1 MRTYLSD
8 TWGMKGSEFIRKIK
22 ALARERGL
30 EVRWVATRG
39 HGSHGTL
46 YLGREFTIVQSPAH
60 ELKPGTL
67 QGMLKQLGLKKED
80 LR

>member
-1 MRTYLSD
+1 
-8 TWGMKGSEFIRKIK
+8 MKGSEFLRKIK
-22 ALARERGL
+22 TLAHERGL
-30 EVRWVATRG
+30 EIRWEATRG

-46 YLGREFTIVQSPAH
+46 YLGSRFTIVQSLAH

-67 QGMLKQLGLKKED
+67 QGMLKQLGLKKGD